1 MQKTDQAS
9 PKWFMIDAWFVAQ
22 ARHFMSLMLLWRIT
36 AGDAVVLADGGAV
49 YAYIGMAAVKG
60 ASMVACI

>member
-9 PKWFMIDAWFVAQ
+9 PKWFVIDARFVVR
-22 ARHFMSLMLLWRIT
+22 ARHFMSLVLLWRIA
-36 AGDAVVLADGGAV
+36 AGDAVVLADGGAA

-60 ASMVACI
+60 ASTVACI

>member
-1 MQKTDQAS
+1 
-9 PKWFMIDAWFVAQ
+9 
-22 ARHFMSLMLLWRIT
+22 MSLTLLWRIM